1 MITFIVFAIAALCG
15 LIAVLSLA
23 LSGWAVVELGIFLH
37 RHPDGA
43 RAGLRELATGA
54 QRVWPAAKTSS
65 QIAGRRVL
73 RSRPGRWAVRVG
85 RASAAGAY
93 ATATSR
99 VRRSAPGS
107 ARRGTGGL
115 GPRRPRL
122 ARRQRLRR

>member
-23 LSGWAVVELGIFLH
+23 LFGWAVLKLGIFLH

-65 QIAGRRVL
+65 PIAGRRVL
-73 RSRPGRWAVRVG
+73 RSRTGRWAVRVG
-85 RASAAGAY
+85 RASAAY

-99 VRRSAPGS
+99 VRRTAPGS

-122 ARRQRLRR
+122 VRRERRIRR